1 MMTIAMRMNHMK
13 ILWMSKPK
21 TKQSLQKTSS
31 KKILKQRKLSPKMN
45 SKVSQTSTL
54 ATPTIGGV

>member
-1 MMTIAMRMNHMK
+1 MRMNQMK
-13 ILWMSKPK
+13 ILWMSRPK

-54 ATPTIGGV
+54 ATPTIGAV